1 MSDETL
7 NKETLEAALVGDAER
22 LRALIGRGADVNHD
36 YLTDSKYT
44 VLGAAVMGANQ
55 ECVRLLLASGARVN
69 QRGANGES
77 PAITAA
83 MLGHDACLE
92 LLIGAG
98 ADVNAAIENYYTA
111 ALREV
116 KQGHLPRD
124 VLQALGSEYYHP
136 PVNEGETA
144 ALLAAQN
151 GHPRCLRL
159 LIQAGADVNAPDVCG
174 RTPLIA
180 TAGFMDRLAVMD
192 RKCGEAQAQDESR
205 LRRPY
210 CAKLPCVALLL
221 QAGARLNLTYEH
233 GLNALEAHIAFSQC
247 RDKRQ
252 VKALLCAAGEVVR
265 SASITRR
272 GYWGAICHVMHVGN
286 RAAHHA
292 CAEFHLKHLCRETI
306 RSHLLH
312 LDPHVHLFGRVPQ
325 LGLPPALQCFL
336 LYNQSL
342 ESLISIV

>member
-1 MSDETL
+1 MCDEMLSGETL
-7 NKETLEAALVGDAER
+7 DAALVGDAGR
-22 LRALIGRGADVNHD
+22 LRTLIERGADVNYD
-36 YLTDSKYT
+36 YLTNSKYT
-44 VLGAAVMGANQ
+44 VLGAAVMGAH
-55 ECVRLLLASGARVN
+55 EHCVRLLLASGTCVN
-69 QRGANGES
+69 QRGANGET

-92 LLIGAG
+92 LLIDAG
-98 ADVNAAIENYYTA
+98 ADVNAAIGNYYTA

-116 KQGHLPRD
+116 KQGRLPRD
-124 VLQALGSEYYHP
+124 VLQALGSTYYYP

-151 GHPRCLRL
+151 GHLGCLRL
-159 LIQAGADVNAPDVCG
+159 LIQAGADVNVPDVCG

-180 TAGFMDRLAVMD
+180 TAGVVDRLAIMD

-205 LRRPY
+205 VRRPY
-210 CAKLPCVALLL
+210 CAKLPCVAPVM
-221 QAGARLNLTYEH
+221 QAGARINLTYEH

-265 SASITRR
+265 GASIVRR
-272 GYWGAICHVMHVGN
+272 GYWGAVSHVSPVGN
-286 RAAHHA
+286 RPHNA
-292 CAEFHLKHLCRETI
+292 CSEFLLKHLCRAKI

-312 LDPHVHLFGRVPQ
+312 LDPHAHLFGRVP
-325 LGLPPALQCFL
+325 LLWLPSILQAFL

-342 ESLISIV
+342 DQC